1 MHAETPR
8 TRSDG
13 ARGVVSSI
21 GFNLCENRDPC
32 SISLTGR
39 RLGSPGVPSLA
50 ETMRRLL
57 EQLAADVEALAAAA
71 DHQGVADVWNRIPLE
86 LEEPFLQLTEHLAG
100 ELEQTDAATAARLR
114 EWIAALSQAR
124 VQRET
129 ARDMVRQ
136 ALERLE
142 AASSSDDAWQVWLD
156 LPGDLE
162 EWFLQA
168 ITERIEEVERDDTGL
183 AERLRAAHARMRAER
198 NRRQER
204 ANHPVV
210 QALRA
215 FLDAA
220 TDADATRVFNDYKE
234 ILQPFEAQ
242 RALDDLAQQAP
253 DEQRA
258 AIAARAALL
267 RRLRGGDPAPR
278 STPAAATPPET
289 RTATPGS
296 IVYINSAVVEG
307 GSGTAIV
314 YNNIVMERRWLRPR
328 PERLSI
334 DAIARTRDLEQVA
347 RIITERGQLAIT
359 GGTRTAT
366 AAVQGM
372 PGIGK
377 TVLARQLAL
386 ALNDRYPGGVIWEEI
401 GPEIRAPEDTQPILN
416 RWARYA
422 LTVPPHLDNQL
433 AFDAGAVRALF
444 AAQGQPLLVILDNV
458 WSLEGIRWLR
468 AALPEN
474 AHLVITTRLETVMIG
489 LGGGEYVLGLLTPD
503 EARAL
508 IALRLNWPELPAD
521 HYDWADALAAGVG
534 YHTLALDVAIRRLRL
549 DARSPG
555 TPRWREQVNRLLDHI
570 RSGQGFERL
579 ALPDSERNQNVEA
592 VLAYSYD
599 RMDDTARARF
609 RMLGVFAPEATFGGD
624 AAAALWQCDVEQADD
639 MLSAFAG
646 AALLEAGDAGRWRQ
660 HSLLRGYALALLR
673 REGEHEAA
681 AARHAAFY
689 VAAMRTAD
697 DAQRFY
703 EVLGDYAQL
712 RHAFAWAIENDLE
725 LALDLIANTANL
737 QQARDYGRD
746 NLAWAE
752 QALAAAQQRGT
763 PAQIAHARV
772 ALGNALQ
779 HAAGLPGED
788 RGARLR
794 EALAAYDAALR
805 IYTPETVPLDY
816 AATQN
821 NRAVLLSDLASVPG
835 EDRGARLREA
845 LAAYDAALRI
855 YTPETVPLDYA
866 MTQNNRAVLLR
877 DLASVPGEDRGARL
891 REALAAYD
899 AALRY
904 RTPETVPLDY
914 AATQNNR
921 ANLLRDL
928 ASVPGED
935 RGARLREA
943 LAAYDAALRY
953 RTPETVPLD
962 YAMTQNNRAVLLRD
976 LASVPG
982 EDRGARLREAL
993 AAYDAALRYRTPET
1007 VPLDYAATQNNRANL
1022 LSDLASVP
1030 GEDRGAR
1037 LREALAA
1044 YDAALRYRTPE
1055 TVPLDYAMTQNNR
1068 AVLLSDLAS
1077 VPGEDRGAR
1086 LREALAAHDA
1096 ALRYRTPETV
1106 PLDYAATQNNR
1117 ANLLS
1122 DLASVPGE
1130 DRGARL
1136 REALAAYDAA
1146 LRYRTPETVPLDYAM
1161 TQNNRA
1167 VLLSDLAS
1175 VPGEDRG
1182 ARLREALAAYDAAL
1196 RYRTPET
1203 VPLDYAM
1210 TQNNRA
1216 VLLRDLASV
1225 PGEDRGA
1232 RLREAL
1238 AAYDAALRYRTPE
1251 TVPLDYAMTQNN
1263 RAVLLRD
1270 LASVPGEDRGAR
1282 LREALAAY
1290 DAALR
1295 YRTPETVPLD
1305 YAATQNNRANLLSDL
1320 ASVPGEDRG
1329 ARLREALRCALTAV
1343 ELYARLQ
1350 HEQYYQVSRRTLQGV
1365 RAACGDDFDTLWA
1378 ALDVGP
1384 PPEWLI
1390 APEEGEALSL
1400 PPELQARL
1408 AAAGVTDAAS
1418 FLAALAA
1425 DPELRAAVEAAMA
1438 QQQQALLSQLVQR
1451 LLAVSSGDELLAF
1464 WRELPVELEEPLA
1477 AAAEEAA
1484 RQSGQAGD
1492 AARAQALRE
1501 RAAGLRAIRAAADA
1515 AQSIQAWQRYIE
1527 LVKAAAASG
1536 NDIAAWR
1543 AAVEVGEAL
1552 LAPEFTDTLGIGD
1565 AVREHVASTWN
1576 ALGNALHDAG
1586 DGEAAVATYDRA
1598 IALQPD
1604 QAMWRRNRVATLID
1618 LGRRAEAAEELA
1630 RARALEPDA
1639 ARLAELEARLRD
1651 EG

>member
-1 MHAETPR
+1 MTSPTFPELPAGLRARLDAAGVTDAATLAAALDADPALRREYQAFLLDALPAIPDEEQLRALWQMIPSKDEDAFLAAAEARAAAAETSGDAGLAAALR
-8 TRSDG
+8 ERIDALRSFQQDIARDG
-13 ARGVVSSI
+13 EILRQALERLEAAATDDDLAAVWRDVPLELEET
-21 GFNLCENRDPC
+21 FLNLVALQAEEHEQHGDAERAAHVRACHERF
-32 SISLTGR
+32 SAIQQQQRAG
-39 RLGSPGVPSLA
+39 A

-168 ITERIEEVERDDTGL
+168 ITERIEEVERDDTAL

-242 RALDDLAQQAP
+242 RALDNLAQQAP

-278 STPAAATPPET
+278 PTPAATTPAET
-289 RTATPGS
+289 RTVTPGS

-334 DAIARTRDLEQVA
+334 DTIERTRDLEQVA

-422 LTVPPHLDNQL
+422 LTVPPHLDNQI

-458 WSLEGIRWLR
+458 WSLEAIRWLR

-508 IALRLNWPELPAD
+508 IALRLNWTELPAD

-555 TPRWREQVNRLLDHI
+555 APRWREQVNRLLDHI

-609 RMLGVFAPEATFGGD
+609 RMLGAFAPEATFGS
-624 AAAALWQCDVEQADD
+624 AAVAALWQCDVEQADE

-646 AALLEAGDAGRWRQ
+646 AALLEAGGDDDRWRQ

-689 VAAMRTAD
+689 AAAMRTAD

-703 EVLGDYAQL
+703 DVLGDYAQL

-725 LALDLIANTANL
+725 LALDLVADTANL
-737 QQARDYGRD
+737 QKAHGYGRD

-763 PAQIAHARV
+763 PAQVARARV
-772 ALGNALQ
+772 ALGNAL
-779 HAAGLPGED
+779 HHVATLAEED
-788 RGARLR
+788 RAARLR
-794 EALAAYDAALR
+794 QALSAYDEALR
-805 IYTPETVPLDY
+805 FYTPTS
-816 AATQN
+816 A
-821 NRAVLLSDLASVPG
+821 
-835 EDRGARLREA
+835 
-845 LAAYDAALRI
+845 
-855 YTPETVPLDYA
+855 
-866 MTQNNRAVLLR
+866 
-877 DLASVPGEDRGARL
+877 
-891 REALAAYD
+891 
-899 AALRY
+899 
-904 RTPETVPLDY
+904 PLDY

-943 LAAYDAALRY
+943 LAAYDAALRIY
-953 RTPETVPLD
+953 TAETVPLD
-962 YAMTQNNRAVLLRD
+962 YAMTQNNRANLLRD

-993 AAYDAALRYRTPET
+993 AAYDAALRIYT
-1007 VPLDYAATQNNRANL
+1007 A
-1022 LSDLASVP
+1022 
-1030 GEDRGAR
+1030 
-1037 LREALAA
+1037 
-1044 YDAALRYRTPE
+1044 E

-1068 AVLLSDLAS
+1068 A
-1077 VPGEDRGAR
+1077 
-1086 LREALAAHDA
+1086 
-1096 ALRYRTPETV
+1096 
-1106 PLDYAATQNNR
+1106 
-1117 ANLLS
+1117 NLL
-1122 DLASVPGE
+1122 
-1130 DRGARL
+1130 R
-1136 REALAAYDAA
+1136 
-1146 LRYRTPETVPLDYAM
+1146 
-1161 TQNNRA
+1161 
-1167 VLLSDLAS
+1167 
-1175 VPGEDRG
+1175 
-1182 ARLREALAAYDAAL
+1182 
-1196 RYRTPET
+1196 
-1203 VPLDYAM
+1203 
-1210 TQNNRA
+1210 
-1216 VLLRDLASV
+1216 
-1225 PGEDRGA
+1225 
-1232 RLREAL
+1232 
-1238 AAYDAALRYRTPE
+1238 
-1251 TVPLDYAMTQNN
+1251 
-1263 RAVLLRD
+1263 
-1270 LASVPGEDRGAR
+1270 
-1282 LREALAAY
+1282 
-1290 DAALR
+1290 
-1295 YRTPETVPLD
+1295 
-1305 YAATQNNRANLLSDL
+1305 DL

-1343 ELYARLQ
+1343 ELFARLQ
-1350 HEQYYQVSRRTLQGV
+1350 HEQYYQVSRRTLQDV

-1378 ALDVGP
+1378 ALDAGP
-1384 PPEWLI
+1384 PPGWLI
-1390 APEEGEALSL
+1390 APEEGETLSL

-1408 AAAGVTDAAS
+1408 AAAGVTDEAS

-1451 LLAVSSGDELLAF
+1451 LLAVSSGEELLAF
-1464 WRELPVELEEPLA
+1464 WRELPAELDEPLA

-1484 RQSGQAGD
+1484 RRARQAGD
-1492 AARAQALRE
+1492 AALAQALRE

-1515 AQSIQAWQRYIE
+1515 AQSKIQQAWQHYIE
-1527 LVKAAAASG
+1527 LVEAAEASG

-1543 AAVEVGEAL
+1543 DAVEAGEAL

-1586 DGEAAVATYDRA
+1586 DGEAAVAAYDRA

>member
-1 MHAETPR
+1 MTSPTFPELPAGLRARLDAAGVTDAATLAAALDADPALRREYQAFLLDALPAIPDEEQLRALWQMIPSKDEDAFLAAAEARAAAAETSGDAGLAAALR
-8 TRSDG
+8 ERIDALRSFQQDIARDG
-13 ARGVVSSI
+13 EILRQALERLEAAATDDDLAAVWRDVPLELEET
-21 GFNLCENRDPC
+21 FLNLVALQAEEHEQHGDAERAAHVRACHE
-32 SISLTGR
+32 
-39 RLGSPGVPSLA
+39 RLSAIQQQQRAGA

-71 DHQGVADVWNRIPLE
+71 DHQGVVDVWNRIPLE
-86 LEEPFLQLTEHLAG
+86 LEESFLQLTEHLAG

-114 EWIAALSQAR
+114 ELIALLRQL
-124 VQRET
+124 RE
-129 ARDMVRQ
+129 AHQ
-136 ALERLE
+136 ALQE
-142 AASSSDDAWQVWLD
+142 APPAARAL
-156 LPGDLE
+156 LA
-162 EWFLQA
+162 FLQA
-168 ITERIEEVERDDTGL
+168 
-183 AERLRAAHARMRAER
+183 AS
-198 NRRQER
+198 
-204 ANHPVV
+204 
-210 QALRA
+210 
-215 FLDAA
+215 
-220 TDADATRVFNDYKE
+220 DADATRVFNEHKA

-242 RALDDLAQQAP
+242 RELDDLAQQAP

-278 STPAAATPPET
+278 PTPAAATPAET
-289 RTATPGS
+289 RTVTPGS

-334 DAIARTRDLEQVA
+334 DTIERTRDLEQVA

-458 WSLEGIRWLR
+458 WSLEAIRWLR

-508 IALRLNWPELPAD
+508 IALRLNWTELPAD

-689 VAAMRTAD
+689 AAAMRTAD

-725 LALDLIANTANL
+725 LALDLVANTANL
-737 QQARDYGRD
+737 QKAHGYGRD

-763 PAQIAHARV
+763 PAQIARAQV
-772 ALGNALQ
+772 SLGNALQ

-805 IYTPETVPLDY
+805 IYTAETVPLDY

-821 NRAVLLSDLASVPG
+821 NRAVLL
-835 EDRGARLREA
+835 R
-845 LAAYDAALRI
+845 
-855 YTPETVPLDYA
+855 
-866 MTQNNRAVLLR
+866 
-877 DLASVPGEDRGARL
+877 
-891 REALAAYD
+891 
-899 AALRY
+899 
-904 RTPETVPLDY
+904 
-914 AATQNNR
+914 
-921 ANLLRDL
+921 
-928 ASVPGED
+928 
-935 RGARLREA
+935 
-943 LAAYDAALRY
+943 
-953 RTPETVPLD
+953 
-962 YAMTQNNRAVLLRD
+962 
-976 LASVPG
+976 
-982 EDRGARLREAL
+982 
-993 AAYDAALRYRTPET
+993 
-1007 VPLDYAATQNNRANL
+1007 
-1022 LSDLASVP
+1022 
-1030 GEDRGAR
+1030 
-1037 LREALAA
+1037 
-1044 YDAALRYRTPE
+1044 
-1055 TVPLDYAMTQNNR
+1055 
-1068 AVLLSDLAS
+1068 
-1077 VPGEDRGAR
+1077 
-1086 LREALAAHDA
+1086 
-1096 ALRYRTPETV
+1096 
-1106 PLDYAATQNNR
+1106 
-1117 ANLLS
+1117 
-1122 DLASVPGE
+1122 
-1130 DRGARL
+1130 
-1136 REALAAYDAA
+1136 
-1146 LRYRTPETVPLDYAM
+1146 
-1161 TQNNRA
+1161 
-1167 VLLSDLAS
+1167 
-1175 VPGEDRG
+1175 
-1182 ARLREALAAYDAAL
+1182 
-1196 RYRTPET
+1196 
-1203 VPLDYAM
+1203 
-1210 TQNNRA
+1210 
-1216 VLLRDLASV
+1216 
-1225 PGEDRGA
+1225 
-1232 RLREAL
+1232 
-1238 AAYDAALRYRTPE
+1238 
-1251 TVPLDYAMTQNN
+1251 
-1263 RAVLLRD
+1263 
-1270 LASVPGEDRGAR
+1270 
-1282 LREALAAY
+1282 
-1290 DAALR
+1290 
-1295 YRTPETVPLD
+1295 
-1305 YAATQNNRANLLSDL
+1305 DL

-1378 ALDVGP
+1378 ALDTGP
-1384 PPEWLI
+1384 PPGWLI
-1390 APEEGEALSL
+1390 APEEGETPSL
-1400 PPELQARL
+1400 PPDLQARL

-1438 QQQQALLSQLVQR
+1438 QQHQALLDQLVQR
-1451 LLAVSSGDELLAF
+1451 LLAVSSGEKLLAF
-1464 WRELPVELEEPLA
+1464 WRELPAELEEPLA

-1484 RQSGQAGD
+1484 RRARQAGD
-1492 AARAQALRE
+1492 AALAQALRE

-1515 AQSIQAWQRYIE
+1515 AQSKIQQAWQHYIE
-1527 LVKAAAASG
+1527 LVEAAAASG

-1586 DGEAAVATYDRA
+1586 DGEAAVAAYDRA

>member
-1 MHAETPR
+1 MTSPTFPELPAGLRARLDAAGVTDAATLAAALDADPALRREYQAFLLDALPAIPDEEQLRALWQMIPSKDEDAFLAAAEARAAAAETSGDAGLAAALR
-8 TRSDG
+8 ERIDALRSFQQDI
-13 ARGVVSSI
+13 ARDSEILRQTLKRLEAATTDDDLAAVWRDVPLELEET
-21 GFNLCENRDPC
+21 FLNLVALQAEEHEQHGDAERAAHVRACHE
-32 SISLTGR
+32 
-39 RLGSPGVPSLA
+39 RLSAIQQQQRAGA

-71 DHQGVADVWNRIPLE
+71 DHQGVVDVWNRIPLE
-86 LEEPFLQLTEHLAG
+86 LEESFLQLTEHLAG

-114 EWIAALSQAR
+114 ELIALLRQL
-124 VQRET
+124 RE
-129 ARDMVRQ
+129 AHQ
-136 ALERLE
+136 ALQE
-142 AASSSDDAWQVWLD
+142 APPAARAL
-156 LPGDLE
+156 LA
-162 EWFLQA
+162 FLQA
-168 ITERIEEVERDDTGL
+168 
-183 AERLRAAHARMRAER
+183 AS
-198 NRRQER
+198 
-204 ANHPVV
+204 
-210 QALRA
+210 
-215 FLDAA
+215 
-220 TDADATRVFNDYKE
+220 DADATRVFDEYKE

-278 STPAAATPPET
+278 PTPAAATPPET

-334 DAIARTRDLEQVA
+334 DTIERTRDLEQVA

-377 TVLARQLAL
+377 TILARQLAL

-422 LTVPPHLDNQL
+422 LTVPPHLDHQL

-521 HYDWADALAAGVG
+521 HYDWADALAVGVG

-555 TPRWREQVNRLLDHI
+555 APRWREQVDRLLSHI

-660 HSLLRGYALALLR
+660 HGLLRGYALALLR

-689 VAAMRTAD
+689 AAAMRTAD

-725 LALDLIANTANL
+725 LALDLVANTANL
-737 QQARDYGRD
+737 QKAHGYGRD

-763 PAQIAHARV
+763 PAQIARARV
-772 ALGNALQ
+772 SLGNALQ

-805 IYTPETVPLDY
+805 IYTAETVPLAY
-816 AATQN
+816 AA
-821 NRAVLLSDLASVPG
+821 
-835 EDRGARLREA
+835 
-845 LAAYDAALRI
+845 
-855 YTPETVPLDYA
+855 
-866 MTQNNRAVLLR
+866 TQNNRAVLLR

-904 RTPETVPLDY
+904 RTPETVPLAY
-914 AATQNNR
+914 AATQNNRAVLLRDLASVPGEDRGARLREALAAYDAALRYRTPETVPLAYAMTQNNR

-993 AAYDAALRYRTPET
+993 AAYDAALRILHRR
-1007 VPLDYAATQNNRANL
+1007 NRA
-1022 LSDLASVP
+1022 
-1030 GEDRGAR
+1030 AR
-1037 LREALAA
+1037 LRHDPEQPRGAA
-1044 YDAALRYRTPE
+1044 PR
-1055 TVPLDYAMTQNNR
+1055 
-1068 AVLLSDLAS
+1068 
-1077 VPGEDRGAR
+1077 PGECAGRG
-1086 LREALAAHDA
+1086 
-1096 ALRYRTPETV
+1096 
-1106 PLDYAATQNNR
+1106 
-1117 ANLLS
+1117 
-1122 DLASVPGE
+1122 
-1130 DRGARL
+1130 
-1136 REALAAYDAA
+1136 
-1146 LRYRTPETVPLDYAM
+1146 
-1161 TQNNRA
+1161 
-1167 VLLSDLAS
+1167 
-1175 VPGEDRG
+1175 
-1182 ARLREALAAYDAAL
+1182 
-1196 RYRTPET
+1196 
-1203 VPLDYAM
+1203 
-1210 TQNNRA
+1210 
-1216 VLLRDLASV
+1216 
-1225 PGEDRGA
+1225 
-1232 RLREAL
+1232 
-1238 AAYDAALRYRTPE
+1238 
-1251 TVPLDYAMTQNN
+1251 
-1263 RAVLLRD
+1263 
-1270 LASVPGEDRGAR
+1270 
-1282 LREALAAY
+1282 
-1290 DAALR
+1290 
-1295 YRTPETVPLD
+1295 
-1305 YAATQNNRANLLSDL
+1305 
-1320 ASVPGEDRG
+1320 
-1329 ARLREALRCALTAV
+1329 
-1343 ELYARLQ
+1343 
-1350 HEQYYQVSRRTLQGV
+1350 SR
-1365 RAACGDDFDTLWA
+1365 
-1378 ALDVGP
+1378 
-1384 PPEWLI
+1384 
-1390 APEEGEALSL
+1390 
-1400 PPELQARL
+1400 
-1408 AAAGVTDAAS
+1408 
-1418 FLAALAA
+1418 
-1425 DPELRAAVEAAMA
+1425 
-1438 QQQQALLSQLVQR
+1438 
-1451 LLAVSSGDELLAF
+1451 
-1464 WRELPVELEEPLA
+1464 
-1477 AAAEEAA
+1477 
-1484 RQSGQAGD
+1484 
-1492 AARAQALRE
+1492 
-1501 RAAGLRAIRAAADA
+1501 RAAAR
-1515 AQSIQAWQRYIE
+1515 S
-1527 LVKAAAASG
+1527 
-1536 NDIAAWR
+1536 
-1543 AAVEVGEAL
+1543 
-1552 LAPEFTDTLGIGD
+1552 
-1565 AVREHVASTWN
+1565 
-1576 ALGNALHDAG
+1576 AG
-1586 DGEAAVATYDRA
+1586 G
-1598 IALQPD
+1598 L
-1604 QAMWRRNRVATLID
+1604 
-1618 LGRRAEAAEELA
+1618 
-1630 RARALEPDA
+1630 
-1639 ARLAELEARLRD
+1639 
-1651 EG
+1651 

>member
-1 MHAETPR
+1 MTSPTFPELPAGLRARLDAAGVTDAATLAAALDADPALRREYQAFLLDALPAIPDEEQLRALWQMIPSKDEDAFLAAAEARAAAAETSGDAGLAAALR
-8 TRSDG
+8 ERIDALRSFQQDIARDG
-13 ARGVVSSI
+13 EILRQALERLEAAATDDDLAAVWRDVPLELEET
-21 GFNLCENRDPC
+21 FLNLVALQAEEHEQHGDAERAAHVRACHERF
-32 SISLTGR
+32 SAIQQQQRAG
-39 RLGSPGVPSLA
+39 A

-86 LEEPFLQLTEHLAG
+86 LEEPFLQLAEQRAS

-220 TDADATRVFNDYKE
+220 TDADATRVFNEHKA

-242 RALDDLAQQAP
+242 RELDDLAQQAP

-278 STPAAATPPET
+278 PTPAAVTPAET
-289 RTATPGS
+289 RRGTPGS

-334 DAIARTRDLEQVA
+334 DTIERTRDLEQVA

-422 LTVPPHLDNQL
+422 LTVPPHLDHQL

-521 HYDWADALAAGVG
+521 HYDWADALAVGVG

-609 RMLGVFAPEATFGGD
+609 RMLGAFAPEATFGS
-624 AAAALWQCDVEQADD
+624 AAVAALWQCDVEQADE

-646 AALLEAGDAGRWRQ
+646 AALLEAGGDDDRWRQ

-689 VAAMRTAD
+689 AAAMRTAD

-703 EVLGDYAQL
+703 DVLGDYAQL

-725 LALDLIANTANL
+725 LAQDLVADTANL
-737 QQARDYGRD
+737 QQAHGYGRD
-746 NLAWAE
+746 CLAWAE

-763 PAQIAHARV
+763 PAQIARARV
-772 ALGNALQ
+772 SLGDALQ

-805 IYTPETVPLDY
+805 IYTAETVPLAYAMTQNNRASLLSDLASVPGEDRGARLREALAACDAALRYRTPETVPLDY
-816 AATQN
+816 AATQNNRAVLLRDLASVPGEDRGARLREALAACDAALRYRTPETVPLAYAMTQNNRANLLRDLASVPGEDRGARLREALAAYDAALRIYTAETVPLAYAMTQN

-845 LAAYDAALRI
+845 LAAYDAALR
-855 YTPETVPLDYA
+855 YRTPETVPLAYA
-866 MTQNNRAVLLR
+866 MTQNNRASLLR

-921 ANLLRDL
+921 ASLLR
-928 ASVPGED
+928 
-935 RGARLREA
+935 
-943 LAAYDAALRY
+943 
-953 RTPETVPLD
+953 
-962 YAMTQNNRAVLLRD
+962 
-976 LASVPG
+976 
-982 EDRGARLREAL
+982 
-993 AAYDAALRYRTPET
+993 
-1007 VPLDYAATQNNRANL
+1007 
-1022 LSDLASVP
+1022 
-1030 GEDRGAR
+1030 
-1037 LREALAA
+1037 
-1044 YDAALRYRTPE
+1044 
-1055 TVPLDYAMTQNNR
+1055 
-1068 AVLLSDLAS
+1068 
-1077 VPGEDRGAR
+1077 
-1086 LREALAAHDA
+1086 
-1096 ALRYRTPETV
+1096 
-1106 PLDYAATQNNR
+1106 
-1117 ANLLS
+1117 
-1122 DLASVPGE
+1122 
-1130 DRGARL
+1130 
-1136 REALAAYDAA
+1136 
-1146 LRYRTPETVPLDYAM
+1146 
-1161 TQNNRA
+1161 
-1167 VLLSDLAS
+1167 
-1175 VPGEDRG
+1175 
-1182 ARLREALAAYDAAL
+1182 
-1196 RYRTPET
+1196 
-1203 VPLDYAM
+1203 
-1210 TQNNRA
+1210 
-1216 VLLRDLASV
+1216 
-1225 PGEDRGA
+1225 
-1232 RLREAL
+1232 
-1238 AAYDAALRYRTPE
+1238 
-1251 TVPLDYAMTQNN
+1251 
-1263 RAVLLRD
+1263 
-1270 LASVPGEDRGAR
+1270 
-1282 LREALAAY
+1282 
-1290 DAALR
+1290 
-1295 YRTPETVPLD
+1295 
-1305 YAATQNNRANLLSDL
+1305 DL

-1378 ALDVGP
+1378 ALDAGP

-1390 APEEGEALSL
+1390 AADSPAIPQPLAD
-1400 PPELQARL
+1400 LQARL
-1408 AAAGVTDAAS
+1408 AAAGVTDEAS
-1418 FLAALAA
+1418 LRAALAA
-1425 DPELRAAVEAAMA
+1425 DPELRAAVEAAMV
-1438 QQQQALLSQLVQR
+1438 QQQPSLLSWLIQR
-1451 LLAVSSGDELLAF
+1451 LLAVSSGEELLAF
-1464 WRELPVELEEPLA
+1464 WRELPAELEEPLA

-1515 AQSIQAWQRYIE
+1515 AQSIQQAWQRYIE
-1527 LVKAAAASG
+1527 LVKAAEASG

-1586 DGEAAVATYDRA
+1586 DGEAAVAAYDRA

-1639 ARLAELEARLRD
+1639 ARLTELEARLRD